1 MANHLFR
8 RVKVAFGSLV
18 RKIQKKK
25 ADGKAKKEG
34 EKEEEKQP
42 NEQPTNAEKKKPN
55 ILR

>member
-1 MANHLFR
+1 MATHLFR

-25 ADGKAKKEG
+25 ADGKAKKDG